1 MMAGKSLL
9 YEACI
14 QQIVRDPLDRAAFPK
29 GAPRVVDVFRLLDG
43 SICFSMDLIQ
53 NAKPLSDLLPPVSD
67 LTPLLL
73 DILLNLTAML
83 AHLEAD
89 IGMNHRDLK
98 PSNLL
103 VETHEPRPR
112 TLRVHGTS
120 YSVLS
125 SITITLIDFG
135 FSCIGDVGTGKAD
148 VAIGDVYGSGD
159 PCPKR
164 GRDLFM
170 FLAFLYMECG
180 KRIAPDLRRLFG
192 TWLQNGKTGLLSKL
206 ETYGHEFD
214 QWIYFITGNE
224 QVAAFDCYPVRVFRD
239 LVQLGKVE

>member
-1 MMAGKSLL
+1 
-9 YEACI
+9 
-14 QQIVRDPLDRAAFPK
+14 
-29 GAPRVVDVFRLLDG
+29 
-43 SICFSMDLIQ
+43 MDLVR
-53 NAKPLSDLLPPVSD
+53 NARPLSDLIAATAD
-67 LTPLLL
+67 LTPLIL
-73 DILLNLTAML
+73 DVLLNLTAML

-103 VETHEPRPR
+103 VETHDPR
-112 TLRVHGTS
+112 TRLLTVSGTVHRI
-120 YSVLS
+120 LS
-125 SITITLIDFG
+125 THTITLIDFG
-135 FSCIGDVGTGKAD
+135 FSCIGNSVTQKAD
-148 VAIGDVYGSGD
+148 VAIGDVYGLAD

-180 KRIAPDLRRLFG
+180 TRILPDLRRLFG
-192 TWLQNGKTGLLSKL
+192 QWLQNGKTGLLAKL

-224 QVAAFDCYPVRVFRD
+224 KVAAFDCCPDRVFRD
-239 LVQLGKVE
+239 LIHLGKV